1 MPQARVR
8 REWRSIVQRR
18 LSTSDIEVT
27 RFGIPIALVVSPE
40 TVEATHALAEY
51 LDACAVAAHD
61 VETVAPEIAM
71 ELKAL
76 GWNDD
81 RRGQWLIEQSMPG
94 DVSPLELIRK
104 GQSEVVLE
112 WLRRAHYGFTA

>member
-1 MPQARVR
+1 V
-8 REWRSIVQRR
+8 
-18 LSTSDIEVT
+18 
-27 RFGIPIALVVSPE
+27 VVSPE
-40 TVEATHALAEY
+40 PVGTHHALAEY
-51 LDACAVAAHD
+51 LDACTVAAHD
-61 VETVAPEIAM
+61 VETIAPEIAT

-104 GQSEVVLE
+104 GKGDVVLE